1 VGTSDIEQ
9 VRRSELEPIDLA
21 RKIVDVIVD
30 KKGENIVLLD
40 LRGLSILTDYFV
52 ICSGTSER
60 QLDALLA
67 AVREMTK
74 KSLGILPLNI
84 EGDPPSGW
92 ILMDYGSVVVHLFAP
107 ELRVF
112 YDLEGLWRDGHI
124 VVRIQ

>member
-30 KKGENIVLLD
+30 KKGEDIVLLD
-40 LRGLSILTDYFV
+40 LRGLSTLTDYFV

>member
-1 VGTSDIEQ
+1 M
-9 VRRSELEPIDLA
+9 EPIDLA

>member
-1 VGTSDIEQ
+1 MGTSDIEQ

-30 KKGENIVLLD
+30 KKGEDIVLLD
-40 LRGLSILTDYFV
+40 LRGLSTLTDYFV

>member
-1 VGTSDIEQ
+1 MGTSDIEQ